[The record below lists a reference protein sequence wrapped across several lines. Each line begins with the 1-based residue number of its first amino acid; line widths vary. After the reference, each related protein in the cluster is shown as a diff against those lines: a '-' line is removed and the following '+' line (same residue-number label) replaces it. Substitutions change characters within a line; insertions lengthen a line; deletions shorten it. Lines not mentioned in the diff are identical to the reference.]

1 MDGIILINK
10 EKKYT
15 SHDVVAKVKKI
26 LKVKV
31 GHTGTLDPNA
41 TGILPLLLGNATK
54 ISKYLINHNKEYIAE
69 LKLGVKTDT
78 ADGEGKVIAE
88 KQVNLEEIFENI
100 NESIQQILNSFVG
113 KTLQKP
119 PMYSAIKVNG
129 KKLYEYARKNE
140 KVEVKSRQIE
150 IYKMELIKLDLKEN
164 IIKFKVRC
172 SKGTYIRTLC
182 EDIAEKLN
190 TYGYMKELQRTE
202 VGDFKIENAIT
213 IGELEELVNE
223 NIRFSPVLVIGPEGE
238 QLGTMSRREAIEKA
252 YEMGLDLYCVAP
264 NAQPPV
270 CKILDYG
277 KFHFA
282 EQKKAREAKKKQH
295 VTEVKPLRLSPVIDQ
310 HDFETKLKQAKK
322 WIEDGQKVKIDMR
335 FRGRMI
341 TRKEVGEQVMN
352 KFIEEISDIA
362 GVDKAPSMEGNTMSV
377 VLSPKKK

>member
-150 IYKMELIKLDLKEN
+150 IYKMELIKFDLKEN
-164 IIKFKVRC
+164 VIKFKVRC

-223 NIRFSPVLVIGPEGE
+223 N
-238 QLGTMSRREAIEKA
+238 
-252 YEMGLDLYCVAP
+252 
-264 NAQPPV
+264 
-270 CKILDYG
+270 
-277 KFHFA
+277 
-282 EQKKAREAKKKQH
+282 
-295 VTEVKPLRLSPVIDQ
+295 
-310 HDFETKLKQAKK
+310 KLKDKINEEALNIVNSKDRK
-322 WIEDGQKVKIDMR
+322 YFIKIEELFMDKNIINLD
-335 FRGRMI
+335 
-341 TRKEVGEQVMN
+341 EDLLN
-352 KFIEEISDIA
+352 KFLN
-362 GVDKAPSMEGNTMSV
+362 GVMIKNNNIDGIYRIYNKNNYIGIGVNKNQKLKRDV
-377 VLSPKKK
+377 IV

>member
-88 KQVNLEEIFENI
+88 KQVNLEGIFENI
-100 NESIQQILNSFVG
+100 NESTQQILNSFVG

-223 NIRFSPVLVIGPEGE
+223 N
-238 QLGTMSRREAIEKA
+238 
-252 YEMGLDLYCVAP
+252 
-264 NAQPPV
+264 
-270 CKILDYG
+270 
-277 KFHFA
+277 
-282 EQKKAREAKKKQH
+282 
-295 VTEVKPLRLSPVIDQ
+295 
-310 HDFETKLKQAKK
+310 KLKDKINEETLNIVNSK
-322 WIEDGQKVKIDMR
+322 DRKYFIKIEELFMDKNIINLD
-335 FRGRMI
+335 
-341 TRKEVGEQVMN
+341 EDLLN
-352 KFIEEISDIA
+352 KFLNGVMIKNNNIDGIYRIYNKNNYIGLGVNKNQKLKRDVIA
-362 GVDKAPSMEGNTMSV
+362 
-377 VLSPKKK
+377 